1 MEISGSFVDSK
12 IKAKN
17 MNQLKGTLGRY
28 ALFSFVKRRKM
39 GEVAT
44 FYDQEAFADSQ
55 LERALDLRNCGFPTA
70 GPGFRERIKH
80 YFFGNFRPF
89 WVR

>member
-17 MNQLKGTLGRY
+17 MNQHKGTPGRY
-28 ALFSFVKRRKM
+28 ALFSFVKERKM
-39 GEVAT
+39 GEEAT

-70 GPGFRERIKH
+70 GHGLRDRIKY
-80 YFFGNFRPF
+80 YFLKNFLPF